1 MSRSIFAAYTLII
14 CLLAGCGTPGAP
26 QPPSLRLPKPV
37 EDLRAVRRG
46 DKVNLTWTMPN
57 DTTDGEGLRGTISV
71 RVCRGF
77 RSQAEKACNQVAAD
91 VPYLAKIAAEGSKQ
105 KFTDDLTGLLQNPQG
120 RDFVNYSVE
129 VFNDRGRSAG
139 PSNAQTIFL
148 APMMSPPSGLK
159 ASVASDAIVLTWQ
172 PVAEPPSSTL
182 HTDYR
187 YRLLRSAM
195 DAGSKDG
202 SRVSTAAEFGSN
214 EKTSYRDTSF
224 DWQRTY
230 TYQILGVTRV
240 LSREGQL
247 LSEFDGE
254 PSEPVTVTA
263 NDTFPPATPEGL
275 QAVYAG
281 AVDPKQNFI
290 DLTWTPN
297 VEPDLAG
304 YNVYRMEPTKSVPV
318 KINRELAPT
327 PSFRDATI
335 EPGIFTY
342 VVTAVDARGNESP
355 RSQPAAETVPQT
367 P

>member
-1 MSRSIFAAYTLII
+1 MSRSIFAALTLII
-14 CLLAGCGTPGAP
+14 SLVAGCGTPGAP

-46 DKVNLTWTMPN
+46 DRVQLTWTMPN

-105 KFTDDLTGLLQNPQG
+105 KFTDDLTALLQNPQG

-129 VFNDRGRSAG
+129 VFNESGRSAG

-148 APMMSPPSGLK
+148 APTMPPPSGLK
-159 ASVASDAIVLTWQ
+159 AGVTADAIVLTWQ
-172 PVAEPPSSTL
+172 PVAEPPSPTL
-182 HTDYR
+182 HADYR
-187 YRLLRSAM
+187 YRLLRSA
-195 DAGSKDG
+195 DAGG
-202 SRVSTAAEFGSN
+202 RNEPMVTTAAEFGTA

-224 DWQRTY
+224 DWQRAY
-230 TYQILGVTRV
+230 TYQIVGVTRV
-240 LSREGQL
+240 LSREGQR

-254 PSEPVTVTA
+254 PSAPVTITA

-281 AVDPKQNFI
+281 VVDPKQNFI

-297 VEPDLAG
+297 LEPDLAG
-304 YNVYRMEPTKSVPV
+304 YNVYRVDPTKSVPV
-318 KINRELAPT
+318 KVNAELATT
-327 PSFRDATI
+327 PSFRDPNI
-335 EPGIFTY
+335 GPGIVTY

-355 RSQPAAETVPQT
+355 RSQLATETVPQK